1 MTSVTQNHAPG
12 HVLPELPDGLAYR
25 SESYN
30 NQRYTTTGGFS
41 PASKTRSRAD
51 LCWVGVLVLDFDLV
65 DYLAHDRGW
74 DNVATNDRKRLMY
87 QEFCGDDNA
96 DKLADLKERHLSDIE
111 TVLDEVLYGIL
122 GSSDPTYVVDSGW
135 GVHCY
140 FWLEQPADTQAA
152 IDKARAVNKAL
163 VERINTAAGYD
174 FADEGIHDTGTR
186 ILRTVGSMNT
196 QAMEK
201 AGIDWPM
208 PCVVL
213 EDRCKAHLRWD
224 LDETAGVMLVKV
236 ASSTTAPAAP
246 SSVTMPSGSAQSG
259 GASFAFNNA
268 VMWLLSG
275 DKALTEHYEKA
286 VADQD
291 SQADQS
297 LACALAARMVPASFI
312 SAVLVHKVRNHPN
325 QHDGTDYYSR
335 TALAGWR
342 QVHDDASVD
351 PMVNYAAMHED
362 VLLGLRAKASVMD
375 AMGVIVQRDP
385 RIQQMLWVDERTL
398 RIEWAADG
406 DGLDCMF
413 SFCAH
418 VGIPVPPVQKHK
430 REFSDDHAVKLCQWI
445 ERVYG
450 VKVLAQW
457 RDNMNMVTAS
467 LQKRNPVREYLER
480 CAAAHAS
487 DEENLLETWL
497 LRAFPGLEDTPL
509 IRMYSK
515 KWLVSGVARTV
526 DPGIFI
532 KGMLVLIGGQSAG
545 KSSMLRLLAGEEF
558 YDAPSTKDVL
568 SKDSAMACS
577 YSWLLEMEEMD
588 FMTKNTVEAIK
599 KYLTTQDDKFRLPYG
614 RAMQTF
620 HRPCFYAGTANK
632 IGILNDTTGNDRF
645 WCVALQDGARCDFAW
660 VKKHR
665 DRIWAQAYRAWM
677 AVRDDD
683 ELRNL
688 AINLTIEELAV
699 MRDANKDFELDDVTS
714 DAFLDKVWSFVISR
728 NGEQVLPLRLSLR
741 EAAFILMPSTEDKKV
756 NIDTDLPR
764 SMETKL
770 RDMLSA
776 AGFRVQRRRLEDGSN
791 PRLWYAPEAWNDSLR
806 AHAAEIVEAE
816 KQVEANGGK
825 GKLLLMP
832 TKRRERPLAC
842 EASLAEG
849 LLGAVRGQWK
859 EAAKK

>member
-1 MTSVTQNHAPG
+1 MTSVTQNPALV

-41 PASKTRSRAD
+41 PSSKTRSRAD
-51 LCWVGVLVLDFDLV
+51 LRWVGVLVLDFDLV

-74 DNVATNDRKRLMY
+74 DKVATNDRKRMMY
-87 QEFCGDDNA
+87 QEFCGEDNA
-96 DKLADLKERHLSDIE
+96 AKLEDLKERHLSDIE
-111 TVLDEVLYGIL
+111 TVLYEVLDDVL
-122 GSSDPTYVVDSGW
+122 GAHDPTYVVDSGW

-140 FWLEQPADTQAA
+140 FWLEQPAATEAD

-163 VERINTAAGYD
+163 VERINAAAGYD
-174 FADEGIHDTGTR
+174 FADEGVHDTGTR
-186 ILRTVGSMNT
+186 ILRTVGSQNT

-213 EDRCKAHLRWD
+213 EERCKAHFRWD
-224 LDETAGVMLVKV
+224 LDETAKVMLVKV
-236 ASSTTAPAAP
+236 ASSAKVASSTTAPPAP
-246 SSVTMPSGSAQSG
+246 SPVTMPSGSAQAG

-312 SAVLVHKVRNHPN
+312 SAVLLHKVRNHPN
-325 QHDGTDYYSR
+325 SHDGTDYYSR

-385 RIQQMLWVDERTL
+385 RIQRMLWVDERTL

-406 DGLDCMF
+406 DGLDCM
-413 SFCAH
+413 SRFCTH

-430 REFSDDHAVKLCQWI
+430 REFSDDHAVKLCQWV
-445 ERVYG
+445 EHVYG

-480 CAAAHAS
+480 CAAAHTS

-509 IRMYSK
+509 VRMYSK
-515 KWLVSGVARTV
+515 KWLVGGVARTV

-558 YDAPSTKDVL
+558 YDAPSTHDVL
-568 SKDSAMACS
+568 GKDSAMACS

-614 RAMQTF
+614 RTMQTF

-632 IGILNDTTGNDRF
+632 IGILNDSTGNDRF
-645 WCVALQDGARCDFAW
+645 WCVALPDNARCDFAW

-665 DRIWAQAYRAWM
+665 DRVWAQAYRAWM
-677 AVRDDD
+677 AARDD
-683 ELRNL
+683 EEMRNF
-688 AINLTIEELAV
+688 AINLTMDELAV

-714 DAFLDKVWSFVISR
+714 SAFLDKVWAFVISR
-728 NGEQVLPLRLSLR
+728 NGEPVLPLRISLR
-741 EAAFILMPSTEDKKV
+741 EAAHILMPSTEDKKV

-764 SMETKL
+764 SMETKM
-770 RDMLSA
+770 RDMLA
-776 AGFRVQRRRLEDGSN
+776 GAGFRMMRRRLENGEN
-791 PRLWYAPEAWNDSLR
+791 PRLWYAPESWNESLVEYQKEI
-806 AHAAEIVEAE
+806 AASEAA
-816 KQVEANGGK
+816 VEANGGK
-825 GKLLLMP
+825 GTVLLMP
-832 TKRRERPLAC
+832 TNRKDRPTPCDARVARAFWLT
-842 EASLAEG
+842 
-849 LLGAVRGQWK
+849 K
-859 EAAKK
+859 